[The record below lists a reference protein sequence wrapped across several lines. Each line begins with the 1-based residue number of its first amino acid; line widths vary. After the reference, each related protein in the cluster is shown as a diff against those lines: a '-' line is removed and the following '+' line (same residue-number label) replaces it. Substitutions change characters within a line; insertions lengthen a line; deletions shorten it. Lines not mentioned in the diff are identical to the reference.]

1 MYFSRLTFG
10 TYTMTLRL
18 VLVTLVSS
26 QGQEVPVISITEAAD
41 KCSAVNELFNSG
53 NATFFFLLVYHFITP
68 KTNILNNNLFKM
80 QNQLKGLNQFSTLL
94 NYQEENP
101 VTQPTTPALRH

>member
-26 QGQEVPVISITEAAD
+26 QGQEVPVISITEAAA
-41 KCSAVNELFNSG
+41 KCSAVNELFDSG
-53 NATFFFLLVYHFITP
+53 NATFFFLFVYHFITP
-68 KTNILNNNLFKM
+68 KTKNFKM

-101 VTQPTTPALRH
+101 VTQPTTPELRH